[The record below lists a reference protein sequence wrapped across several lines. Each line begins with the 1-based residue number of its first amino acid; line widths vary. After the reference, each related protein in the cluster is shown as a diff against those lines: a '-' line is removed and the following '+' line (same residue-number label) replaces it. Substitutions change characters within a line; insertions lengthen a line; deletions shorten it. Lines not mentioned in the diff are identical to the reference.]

1 MPEWTRVLV
10 ADPTEWLLEEGNP
23 SVRYLTLTNILGR
36 RKADPEVQR
45 SKADIMRIGVVPR
58 ILSKNPGD
66 GWSSPGRFYRDK
78 YKGTVWQL
86 IILAEHE
93 ADGDNKL
100 IRAACEYILRYSQDS
115 ESYGFAYDPRNGGL
129 GGRHSDVV
137 PCLTGNMVW
146 SLLKLGYHKDERIQ
160 KGIEWITKY
169 QRFDDGVATRPKGW
183 PYDRYEMCWGTHSC
197 HSGVVKSLKALS
209 AIPTKQRNKDIKD
222 TIKRG
227 GDYILSHHIY
237 KKSHDLEKVSKP
249 GWLRLQF
256 PLMYQT
262 DILEIAGILLDLGTK
277 DERMK
282 NAIERIASKQ
292 NRKGQWNLEATF
304 NGKFWTNIEK
314 KSMPSKWI
322 TYRAMNVLKKYY
334 EQKNEA

>member
-1 MPEWTRVLV
+1 MVEWTKVLV
-10 ADPTEWLLEEGNP
+10 ADPTEWLLEESNP

-36 RKADPEVQR
+36 KRADPAVQHA
-45 SKADIMRIGVVPR
+45 KADIMKKGVVPK
-58 ILSKNPGD
+58 ILSKNTGD

-93 ADGDNKL
+93 ADIEDQL
-100 IRAACEYILRYSQDS
+100 IRNACEYILRYSQDP
-115 ESYGFAYDPRNGGL
+115 ESGGFAYDPRAGNL

-146 SLLKLGYHKDERIQ
+146 SLLKLGYQKDERIQ

-169 QRFDDGVATRPKGW
+169 QRFDDGISTKPKGW

-209 AIPTKQRNKDIKD
+209 MVPMKQRNKDIKD
-222 TIKRG
+222 AIKRG
-227 GDYILSHHIY
+227 SDYILAHHIY
-237 KKSHDLEKVSKP
+237 KKSHDIDKVAKP
-249 GWLRLQF
+249 SWLRLQF
-256 PLMYQT
+256 PLMYQS
-262 DILEIAGILLDLGTK
+262 DILEIIGILLDFGIR

-282 NAIERIASKQ
+282 DAIEIIASKQ
-292 NRKGQWNLEATF
+292 NKRGQWNLKATF
-304 NGKFWTNIEK
+304 NGRFWTNIERK
-314 KSMPSKWI
+314 NTPSKWI

-334 EQKNEA
+334 ASKNEA